1 MANYVE
7 LEKNIKSIIDDLKGL
22 CSTNG
27 LSNTAGEEI
36 VVTSVFLYKFL
47 NDKFISNL
55 RKFVKEVVDKN
66 LEGHELNKKMVEV
79 AKDEDMMDA
88 FYDTYPQDVAFAY
101 EDTIDYLVGFVNDN
115 NFYKKFDDTLVR
127 ISNYEQND
135 DFSVDTA
142 EGTKKPLFTPL
153 TDYVEPSKRNAF
165 VKSIFSFI
173 TRDRFDFGEA
183 FDSNY
188 DFFSTIFEYL
198 ISDYNVASGRYA
210 EYFTPQAL
218 SKAIGQILVG
228 MSPVQDT
235 IYDIY
240 DPSAG
245 SGSLVL
251 HLANE
256 LGAGKFG
263 NKARVYTQDIS
274 QKSTRFLRINMLLN
288 GLKESLANIIEGD
301 TLVSPSHF
309 KVKGDNTSGLK
320 RFDYVTSNPPF
331 KTDFST
337 TRDGIEQN
345 WSATDRF
352 FAGVPKIP
360 NTKKESMGI
369 YLCFIQHILYSLKDN
384 GKAAIVVPTGFLT
397 AQSGIEKTIRQ
408 RIVNKKWLKGAISMP
423 SNIFANTGTNVS
435 VIFIDKSNKSDEVLL
450 IDASKLGTKV
460 KVGKNQKTVLNDDE
474 LKLIV
479 ETFVNRNSIEDF
491 SVLVSF
497 EKLIEKNYSF
507 SAGQFFKIKIEYVEM
522 SQEEF
527 DGEIKNYQL
536 QLDSLFEESAALH
549 KSIQDQLKNLALN
562 RNNGE
567 NK

>member
-55 RKFVKEVVDKN
+55 KRFVKDVVDKN
-66 LEGHELNKKMVEV
+66 LEGDALNKKIVEV
-79 AKDEDMMDA
+79 AEDEDMMDA
-88 FYDTYPQDVAFAY
+88 FYDTYPQDVAFHY
-101 EDTIDYLVGFVNDN
+101 EDTIDYLVNYVSDN

-127 ISNYEQND
+127 ISNYGQND

-165 VKSIFSFI
+165 VKSIFSYI

-198 ISDYNVASGRYA
+198 ISDYNVASGKYA

-228 MSPVQDT
+228 MSPVEDT

-256 LGAGKFG
+256 LGDGKFG

-274 QKSTRFLRINMLLN
+274 QKSSRFLRINMLLN

-301 TLVSPSHF
+301 TLLNPSHF
-309 KVKGDNTSGLK
+309 KKKGDNTSGLK
-320 RFDYVTSNPPF
+320 RFDFITSNPPF
-331 KTDFST
+331 KTDFSS
-337 TRDGIEQN
+337 TRDDIENN
-345 WSATDRF
+345 WNSTDRF

-360 NTKKESMGI
+360 NAKKESMGI
-369 YLCFIQHILYSLKDN
+369 YLCFIQHILYSLKEN

-397 AQSGIEKTIRQ
+397 AQSSIEKTIRQ
-408 RIVNKKWLKGAISMP
+408 RIVDNRWLKGVISMP

-435 VIFIDKSNKSDEVLL
+435 VLFIDKSNQHGEVLL

-460 KVGKNQKTVLNDDE
+460 KIGKNQKTVLSNDE
-474 LKLIV
+474 LNKIV
-479 ETFVNRNSIEDF
+479 ATFVKHETIEDF
-491 SVLVSF
+491 SVSATYEDL
-497 EKLIEKNYSF
+497 EEKNYSF
-507 SAGQFFKIKIEYVEM
+507 SAGQYFDVKVEFVEM
-522 SQEEF
+522 TEEEF
-527 DGEIKNYQL
+527 NSKINHYKK
-536 QLDSLFEESAALH
+536 SLNEMFEEGNRLN
-549 KSIQDQLKNLALN
+549 DQINANIENLCFSK
-562 RNNGE
+562 E
-567 NK
+567 KVE

>member
-55 RKFVKEVVDKN
+55 KRFVKDVVDKN
-66 LEGHELNKKMVEV
+66 LEGYALNKKIVEV
-79 AKDEDMMDA
+79 AEDEDMMDA
-88 FYDTYPQDVAFAY
+88 FYDTYPQDVAFHY
-101 EDTIDYLVGFVNDN
+101 EDTIDYLVNYVSDN
-115 NFYKKFDDTLVR
+115 NFFKKFDDTLVR
-127 ISNYEQND
+127 ISSYEQND
-135 DFSVDTA
+135 DFGVDTS

-165 VKSIFSFI
+165 VKSIFSYI

-183 FDSNY
+183 FESNY

-198 ISDYNVASGRYA
+198 ISDYNVASGKYA

-228 MSPVQDT
+228 MSPVEDT

-256 LGAGKFG
+256 LGDGKFG

-274 QKSTRFLRINMLLN
+274 QKSSRFLRINMLLN

-301 TLVSPSHF
+301 TLLNPSHF
-309 KVKGDNTSGLK
+309 KKKGDNTSGLK
-320 RFDYVTSNPPF
+320 KFDFITSNPPF
-331 KTDFST
+331 KTDFSS
-337 TRDGIEQN
+337 TRDDIENN
-345 WSATDRF
+345 WSSTDRF

-360 NTKKESMGI
+360 NAKKESMGI
-369 YLCFIQHILYSLKDN
+369 YLCFIQHILYSLKEN

-408 RIVNKKWLKGAISMP
+408 RIVDKKWLKGVISMP

-435 VIFIDKSNKSDEVLL
+435 VLFIDKSNQHGEVLL
-450 IDASKLGTKV
+450 MDASKLGTKV
-460 KVGKNQKTVLNDDE
+460 KVGKNQKTVLSDE
-474 LKLIV
+474 ELNRIV
-479 ETFVNRNSIEDF
+479 DTFINHKIVEDF
-491 SVLVSF
+491 SVSVTYEQLD
-497 EKLIEKNYSF
+497 EKNCSF
-507 SAGQFFKIKIEYVEM
+507 SAGQYFDVKIEYVEM
-522 SQEEF
+522 TEEEF
-527 DGEIKNYQL
+527 NEKIDNYKNNLRELFNKSNELESEI
-536 QLDSLFEESAALH
+536 
-549 KSIQDQLKNLALN
+549 IDQLGKLN
-562 RNNGE
+562 YV
-567 NK
+567 KKD